1 MLDLKTNATKIKITN
16 EHEVFKDTEYANS
29 EFYVEMKNL
38 STGEQMQNM
47 RKNTHV
53 ENGTEIQDT
62 YGLTVDQLV
71 SSVTDWGG
79 IGSDGKEIKC
89 TPENVRAI
97 FNYSQEFAGLLIEAY
112 AKEFFEKDDKK
123 K

>member
-38 STGEQMQNM
+38 STG
-47 RKNTHV
+47 
-53 ENGTEIQDT
+53 D
-62 YGLTVDQLV
+62 GLTVDQLV